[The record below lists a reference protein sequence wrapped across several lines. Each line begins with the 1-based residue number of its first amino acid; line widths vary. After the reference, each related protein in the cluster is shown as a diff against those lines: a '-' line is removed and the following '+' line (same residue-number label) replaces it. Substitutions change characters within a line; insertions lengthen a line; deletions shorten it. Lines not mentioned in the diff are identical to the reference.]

1 MLEHRNDGPVLV
13 SSYLDQLLKHLKKP
27 PSGVLA
33 VVFGSW
39 EKIVG
44 PELARHCRPVAVD
57 SNSVI
62 VETDEP
68 VWADELKWH
77 SKVLLERIEEMS
89 GNNQL
94 TELVVRVGYHGS
106 AGSAPPTY
114 GSLEKANSRV
124 WE

>member
-1 MLEHRNDGPVLV
+1 MFEHQNDGPVLV
-13 SSYLDQLLKHLKKP
+13 SSYLDRMLEHLKKP
-27 PSGVLA
+27 SSGVLA

-39 EKIVG
+39 ETIVG

-89 GNNQL
+89 GNSQL
-94 TELVVRVGYHGS
+94 TELVVRVGCHGS
-106 AGSAPPTY
+106 AGKSPTTY
-114 GSLEKANSRV
+114 GLLKKVNSRV
-124 WE
+124 WG